1 MLLAFDKK
9 KKGDK
14 AAISSLFG
22 FVGTWNSW
30 IPLKIF

>member
-9 KKGDK
+9 KRDK
-14 AAISSLFG
+14 AATSSLFG
-22 FVGTWNSW
+22 FVGTWNNW